1 MQAYGSA
8 LKGMPG
14 GNYMGGCMCKKVLKI
29 LAGLGLI
36 AVGLNMIAYSPWLI
50 AGLYLLL
57 RGLAPLMCKCDCC
70 GACETKKK

>member
-1 MQAYGSA
+1 
-8 LKGMPG
+8 
-14 GNYMGGCMCKKVLKI
+14 MCKKVLRI

-36 AVGLNMIAYSPWLI
+36 AVGLGMFSNPWLI

-57 RGLAPLMCKCDCC
+57 RGIMPLMCKCECC